1 MQPIGPSPASREIPR
16 GFVPAA
22 TADAAPTAG
31 HLRWDPSRLT
41 TAPSTT
47 AEASAAEHDDTLLV
61 AALEEIERKQQ
72 ALETLLD
79 ADLFKYCLGSQ

>member
-1 MQPIGPSPASREIPR
+1 MQPIGPSPASSQVPR

-22 TADAAPTAG
+22 TIDAAPTADQ
-31 HLRWDPSRLT
+31 LRWDPSRLT
-41 TAPSTT
+41 TELSTT

-61 AALEEIERKQQ
+61 AALEEIERKRQ
-72 ALETLLD
+72 ALETLFD